1 MQQDDLEVLLRS
13 RVPLIAVESRD
24 ESEVLKALTRACARV
39 PAGKP
44 SATAASPLGSAAG
57 LPLFQWTVT
66 DGLKRLD
73 IDVGPPQRTVAE
85 PMDILKHLRATTV
98 AGAYALLD
106 FHPYLHEPTLVRLLK
121 DIAQDYGRC
130 ARTIVFISCEL

>member
-1 MQQDDLEVLLRS
+1 MQYDDLEVLLRS

-24 ESEVLKALTRACARV
+24 ESVVLKALSRACARV
-39 PAGKP
+39 AAGNPLTK
-44 SATAASPLGSAAG
+44 AAPGLGPTAG

-73 IDVGPPQRTVAE
+73 IDVGPPQRTIAE
-85 PMDILKHLRATTV
+85 PIDILKHLRATTV

-106 FHPYLHEPTLVRLLK
+106 FHPYLHDPTLVR
-121 DIAQDYGRC
+121 
-130 ARTIVFISCEL
+130 F